1 MKILVTGAAGF
12 IGFHV
17 SLSLINKGHQVIGL
31 DNINDYYDVN
41 LKFAR
46 LKELGISKEN
56 AEKFGQMNFGKR
68 NSGSFSFIRL
78 NLEDR
83 EALPHLFHHENFDV
97 VCNLAAQAGV
107 RYSLENPETYIDSN
121 IVGFLNI
128 LECCRNYKI
137 KHLVYASSSSVYG
150 LNRKV
155 PFETSDNVDNPIS
168 LYAATKKSN
177 ELMAHTYSHLYGFTT
192 TGLRFFTVYGP
203 WGRPDMAMFL
213 FTDAM
218 VKGKPIKIF
227 NEGKMERDFTY
238 IDDITEGVVRVLEKD
253 TVERIKKGENYKIY
267 NIGNNNCVKLLD
279 FIECIEQNLG
289 ITANRNLLPMQPGDV
304 KKTWANVDDL
314 IKDYGYRPNTSINEG
329 ITAFIKWYKKYYH
342 LAPKK

>member
-17 SLSLINKGHQVIGL
+17 SKILLSKGHEVVGL

-46 LKELGISKEN
+46 LNELGIDKNDASK
-56 AEKFGQMNFGKR
+56 F
-68 NSGSFSFIRL
+68 NSLCKNKTSDFTFVRM

-83 EALPHLFHHENFDV
+83 EELPKLFKREKFDV

-107 RYSLENPETYIDSN
+107 RYSIENPETYIDSN
-121 IVGFLNI
+121 LVGFLNI
-128 LECCRNYKI
+128 LECCRHNHI

-150 LNRKV
+150 LNKKI
-155 PFETSDNVDNPIS
+155 PFSTEDNVDHPIS

-177 ELMAHTYSHLYGFTT
+177 ELMAHTYSHLFKIPT

-213 FTDAM
+213 FTDAI
-218 VKGKPIKIF
+218 VNDRPIKVF
-227 NEGKMERDFTY
+227 NHGNMERDFTY
-238 IDDITEGVVRVLEKD
+238 IDDIVEGVVRIIEKSPSK
-253 TVERIKKGENYKIY
+253 RIDNNQFYKVY
-267 NIGNNNCVKLLD
+267 NIGNNNSVKLID
-279 FIECIEQNLG
+279 FIKEIEINLDKVA
-289 ITANRNLLPMQPGDV
+289 IKQMLPMQPGDV
-304 KKTWANVDDL
+304 EQTWANVDEL
-314 IKDYGYRPNTSINEG
+314 IKDYDYRPNTSIKDG
-329 ITAFIKWYKKYYH
+329 VKSFIDWFKNYYN
-342 LAPKK
+342 